1 MGDAS
6 QAGAEPVGAVREP
19 PLQSCKPYS
28 PDAASS
34 SVALLSQAAARSD
47 TLGVVCPVYLLRDA
61 FVVRVNG
68 GSPWPMPVSLW
79 FRRERS

>member
-19 PLQSCKPYS
+19 PLQSYS

-34 SVALLSQAAARSD
+34 SVALLSQAAARSV
-47 TLGVVCPVYLLRDA
+47 TLGVACPVYLLRDA

-79 FRRERS
+79 FRRERN